1 MLSYKSNTLITFFQL
16 GFGVLSSSFLFSSEK
31 EKPDVR
37 CLNFLTT
44 HDLYQLHPIFRLH
57 GNMIKKY
64 KTDIFYLSWRMI
76 HIEQSPHFYT
86 LYGYTEEFK
95 CYMLCNCVSA
105 TVSNEIILGYSH
117 KISQSV
123 WKRWKEATSRAF
135 QSSRWWYNP
144 NHIKSL
150 ANEKPTN
157 NNTGFTLQYNHVCI
171 GACDWPLGD
180 SIQFIII
187 IQNYFIYWFCYVSCT
202 FSYMLYVCII
212 YVALSLI
219 TDHIGW

>member
-64 KTDIFYLSWRMI
+64 KTDIFYLSGRMI

-95 CYMLCNCVSA
+95 CYMLCSCASA
-105 TVSNEIILGYSH
+105 TVSNKIILGYSH

-123 WKRWKEATSRAF
+123 
-135 QSSRWWYNP
+135 
-144 NHIKSL
+144 
-150 ANEKPTN
+150 
-157 NNTGFTLQYNHVCI
+157 
-171 GACDWPLGD
+171 
-180 SIQFIII
+180 
-187 IQNYFIYWFCYVSCT
+187 
-202 FSYMLYVCII
+202 
-212 YVALSLI
+212 
-219 TDHIGW
+219 